1 MVAVEAHLAYAPRG
15 AGLACALMYLAAE
28 PDIYG
33 WWIGRQGSDFHTA
46 YFRLADFYTTGT
58 IMYTSQGSDLYGGW
72 SLELTAG
79 KAKALDSP
87 LPVADEI
94 SHALEQAQD
103 AFCGEWL
110 VLPADKD
117 AEQEHRSYAEAE
129 LAWSEV
135 NFQFRQLNKFT
146 KDKAVWLYYSNG
158 FQAAV
163 GQYIMQRWPVD
174 YRG

>member
-1 MVAVEAHLAYAPRG
+1 
-15 AGLACALMYLAAE
+15 MYLKAE

-33 WWIGRQGSDFHTA
+33 WWIGRQGNNFHTA
-46 YFRLADFYTTGT
+46 YFRLSDFYSTGT
-58 IMYTSQGSDLYGGW
+58 SMFVTQDSDLYGGW
-72 SLELTAG
+72 QIELTSG
-79 KAKALDSP
+79 TAKVLDRA

-94 SHALEQAQD
+94 SHELDQAQD

-117 AEQEHRSYAEAE
+117 AQQQRDAYAKAE

-135 NFQFRQLNKFT
+135 NFQFRQLNKFI
-146 KDKAVWLYYSNG
+146 KDEAVWLYYSKD
-158 FQAAV
+158 FEAAI
-163 GQYIMQRWPVD
+163 GQYVMRRWPID